1 MMTIKWIVITH
12 TPDETKQWIWKVESR
27 SSAKGWMTCSRRR
40 CSKEEERNDL
50 MRRDRR
56 FQLGSEVM
64 TGKHQQ
70 ETISI
75 SEFLRQE
82 MIDLEEDLKMEDLM
96 IGPMIYQCIMELAI
110 MRDTFRDQITYICQ
124 ETSQVGYSRWWRFS
138 QDSRNVILIRFSRYR
153 TILGYTERSRRSQN
167 AVRRPIWPYSWY
179 R

>member
-1 MMTIKWIVITH
+1 
-12 TPDETKQWIWKVESR
+12 
-27 SSAKGWMTCSRRR
+27 MTCSRRK

-56 FQLGSEVM
+56 CQLGSEVM
-64 TGKHQQ
+64 TGKDQQ

-124 ETSQVGYSRWWRFS
+124 ETSQVGYSR
-138 QDSRNVILIRFSRYR
+138 
-153 TILGYTERSRRSQN
+153 
-167 AVRRPIWPYSWY
+167 
-179 R
+179 